1 LTTLILNHKIPTHA
15 RRPLNFFP
23 EVNSASKTLNTLSL
37 PHNTEACTT
46 HITLLPSSIP
56 SGLAMENQQNGP
68 SPPRYPRVT
77 IEFCTQCKWLLRAA
91 YFAQELMSTFS
102 TSLGEVALQ
111 PSTGGTFIVNLQ
123 TESPSEA
130 QGFPAIVN
138 QHLLWDRKA
147 EGGFPET
154 KELKRRV
161 RDIVDPKRDLGHVDG
176 KKSTP
181 TNPEPSTSTST
192 ISAPSSQDPTPQN
205 TTGTNTP
212 IPRAINRLQAAVSSD
227 ERKFTPMD
235 VDVNSRP
242 GSRGG
247 DGVDGMGEVGRDEA
261 EVLNSRGKIQVGGEN
276 EGGGG
281 GYCRPG
287 EDCEDCA

>member
-1 LTTLILNHKIPTHA
+1 
-15 RRPLNFFP
+15 
-23 EVNSASKTLNTLSL
+23 
-37 PHNTEACTT
+37 
-46 HITLLPSSIP
+46 
-56 SGLAMENQQNGP
+56 MENQQNGP
-68 SPPRYPRVT
+68 LPPRYPRVT

-123 TESPSEA
+123 TESLSEA
-130 QGFPAIVN
+130 QGFPVTIN

-161 RDIVDPKRDLGHVDG
+161 RDIIDPKRDLGHVDG
-176 KKSTP
+176 KKSTS
-181 TNPEPSTSTST
+181 TNAEPSTATSA
-192 ISAPSSQDPTPQN
+192 SASSNPSSQEPTPQN

-212 IPRAINRLQAAVSSD
+212 IPRAINRLHAAVSGD

-242 GSRGG
+242 GSSRG
-247 DGVDGMGEVGRDEA
+247 DVAGELGGEGGGG

-276 EGGGG
+276 EGGGS

>member
-1 LTTLILNHKIPTHA
+1 
-15 RRPLNFFP
+15 
-23 EVNSASKTLNTLSL
+23 
-37 PHNTEACTT
+37 
-46 HITLLPSSIP
+46 
-56 SGLAMENQQNGP
+56 
-68 SPPRYPRVT
+68 
-77 IEFCTQCKWLLRAA
+77 
-91 YFAQELMSTFS
+91 MSTFS

-123 TESPSEA
+123 TETQNSV
-130 QGFPAIVN
+130 QGFPATIN

-161 RDIVDPKRDLGHVDG
+161 RDVIDPKRDLGHVDG

-181 TNPEPSTSTST
+181 SNQESSTQQSSE
-192 ISAPSSQDPTPQN
+192 PSSQEPTPQN

-212 IPRAINRLQAAVSSD
+212 LPRAINRLQAAVTSD

-242 GSRGG
+242 SSSRG
-247 DGVDGMGEVGRDEA
+247 DAGEGALSQEA
-261 EVLNSRGKIQVGGEN
+261 EGSVNSRGKIQIG

-281 GYCRPG
+281 FCRPG
-287 EDCEDCA
+287 EDSKTLILVADFMTGTTEPLYP